1 MPLIKFKVGNDK
13 QKEAKCYIPILNIDR
28 YSKVYKQGIFPAITF
43 AVTDNQLEEDLSL

>member
-13 QKEAKCYIPILNIDR
+13 QKGEANAIFILNIGK
-28 YSKVYKQGIFPAITF
+28 YSKVYKQGIFPAISF